1 MEITMMA
8 IISSIYRKIVENF
21 RTLIFWPCFGLAF
34 YVVEQINRNPW
45 KCFEI
50 SCTWDAYIP
59 FCEYFVV
66 AYVMWFFYMAGTIV
80 YMIYHDQGAYEL
92 TMRFI
97 IISFSVTIL
106 IYLLF
111 PSVQLMRP
119 YAFPRENGF
128 AEVVRWFYLH
138 DTPTNVCPS
147 LHVIGTLAT
156 MYGALNS
163 RKLMGY
169 RGMRIAYIIIGT
181 LICASTVF
189 LKQHSL
195 IDVFAGI
202 GLCMGV
208 WFFAIRSVKEELVAE
223 AAREK
228 TQEVA

>member
-1 MEITMMA
+1 MMSV
-8 IISSIYRKIVENF
+8 ISSIYQKIVENF
-21 RTLIFWPCFGLAF
+21 RTLIFWPCFGLVF
-34 YVVEQINRNPW
+34 YLVEQINRNPW

-59 FCEYFVV
+59 FCEYFVI
-66 AYVMWFFYMAGTIV
+66 AYILWFFYMAGTI
-80 YMIYHDQGAYEL
+80 IYLIYRDPKAYEL

-119 YAFPRENGF
+119 YGIPRDNICWEM
-128 AEVVRWFYLH
+128 VRWFYRH

-156 MYGALNS
+156 MYGALS
-163 RKLMGY
+163 SKRLMSH
-169 RGMRIAYIIIGT
+169 RGMRSIYIVAGS
-181 LICASTVF
+181 LICISTVF

-195 IDVFAGI
+195 IDVFAGV

-208 WFFAIRSVKEELVAE
+208 WFFAMRSAKEDMELEE
-223 AAREK
+223 AK
-228 TQEVA
+228 EVA